1 MQQICLT
8 SREVSH
14 STVSII
20 NVHRNFNYHLEG
32 LCNKFVSSLYKVLYH
47 LFCSQNTIYKLMM
60 RSPPKALELF
70 IKKCQHYVFFQLIN
84 SVYLSVIF
92 IEIPYA
98 PLTDQQASLVTA
110 VLLEVMEKEMPRA
123 EQWALWNLHSVC

>member
-1 MQQICLT
+1 M
-8 SREVSH
+8 
-14 STVSII
+14 
-20 NVHRNFNYHLEG
+20 
-32 LCNKFVSSLYKVLYH
+32 
-47 LFCSQNTIYKLMM
+47 FCSQNTIYKLMM

-123 EQWALWNLHSVC
+123 EQWALWNLRSVC